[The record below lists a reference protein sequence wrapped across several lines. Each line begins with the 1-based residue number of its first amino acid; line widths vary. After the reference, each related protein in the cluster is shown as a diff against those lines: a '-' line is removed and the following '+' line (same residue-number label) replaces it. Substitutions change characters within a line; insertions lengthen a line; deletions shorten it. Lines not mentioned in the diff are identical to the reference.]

1 MCPYWLGFSEIRVK
15 IHVPDDF
22 QTAATTEHFTDG
34 CHQTAGHTTA
44 YALNCAL
51 EWLHLYAARTAKL
64 GAASGGNSQSCKHL
78 WHCRLAWG
86 SLPCPC
92 PCKMFCQS
100 RLSGQS
106 FPGVSALPVHGAKG
120 WRDIRESL
128 YSKSCGIFFRQATE
142 PGLAISDLSFQ
153 ELLWT
158 NKKPLAFLHLC
169 HSLKTGYRSSVS
181 ITWNEFISLMLSG
194 VHRTLISAGVYRHP
208 SVTCWI
214 MNM

>member
-15 IHVPDDF
+15 IHVPGDF

-34 CHQTAGHTTA
+34 CHETGGHPTA
-44 YALNCAL
+44 YALDCAV
-51 EWLHLYAARTAKL
+51 EWLHLYAARTVKH

-78 WHCRLAWG
+78 WHCRLVWG

-106 FPGVSALPVHGAKG
+106 FPGVSALPVRGAKG

-128 YSKSCGIFFRQATE
+128 YSVSCGIFCRKATE
-142 PGLAISDLSFQ
+142 PGLGISDLSFQ
-153 ELLWT
+153 GLLRT
-158 NKKPLAFLHLC
+158 NKKPLAFLC
-169 HSLKTGYRSSVS
+169 IAT
-181 ITWNEFISLMLSG
+181 
-194 VHRTLISAGVYRHP
+194 A
-208 SVTCWI
+208 
-214 MNM
+214 